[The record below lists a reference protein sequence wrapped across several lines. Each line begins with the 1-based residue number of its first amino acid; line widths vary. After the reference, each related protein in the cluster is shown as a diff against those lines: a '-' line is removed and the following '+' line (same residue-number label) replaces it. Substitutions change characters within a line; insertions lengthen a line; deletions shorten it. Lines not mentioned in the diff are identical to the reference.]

1 MGCMVPQSFTAGGNR
16 SYPKFW
22 VVTGD
27 PRYPGYLTPTKSIA
41 QFFGDFDYVVSDY
54 NLVLHVL

>member
-1 MGCMVPQSFTAGGNR
+1 MVPQPFATGGNR
-16 SYPKFW
+16 LYPKFW

-27 PRYPGYLTPTKSIA
+27 PWYPGYLILTKRMA

-54 NLVLHVL
+54 NLILHVL